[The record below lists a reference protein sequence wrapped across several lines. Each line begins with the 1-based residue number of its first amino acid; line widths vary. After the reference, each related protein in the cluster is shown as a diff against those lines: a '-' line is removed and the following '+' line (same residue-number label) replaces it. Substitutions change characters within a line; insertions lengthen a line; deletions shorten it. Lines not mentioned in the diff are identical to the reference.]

1 MEYLR
6 EESLTSPTVDLEWI
20 RRLVTLVEREDLLEL
35 IVSQGEV
42 TIIIRGRNYR
52 PANFFGIATTSH
64 PVGVSEISNEVTE
77 LETQS
82 LETFHD
88 ERLFHITAP
97 LTGVFYSRP
106 RPDAPPFVT
115 VGSEVEPDQVVALVE
130 AMKFFNE
137 VRSEVRGIVRE
148 IVAKDGQLVKHGDTL
163 IILERLD

>member
-6 EESLTSPTVDLEWI
+6 EEPLTSPVIDLDWI
-20 RRLVTLVEREDLLEL
+20 RQLIALVEREDLSEL
-35 IVSQGEV
+35 IVSQGEITV
-42 TIIIRGRNYR
+42 IIRGRNYR
-52 PANFFGIATTSH
+52 PPSFIGTAANVHLTTTPETS
-64 PVGVSEISNEVTE
+64 PEPAE
-77 LETQS
+77 LETQPHV
-82 LETFHD
+82 TVPD

-106 RPDAPPFVT
+106 RPDSPPFVT
-115 VGSEVEPDQVVALVE
+115 VGSEVESDQVVALVE

-163 IILERLD
+163 IVLERLD